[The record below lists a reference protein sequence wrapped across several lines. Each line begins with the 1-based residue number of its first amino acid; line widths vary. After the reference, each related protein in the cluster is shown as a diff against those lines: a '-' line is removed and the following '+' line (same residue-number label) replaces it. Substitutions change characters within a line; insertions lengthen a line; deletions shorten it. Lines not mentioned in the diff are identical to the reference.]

1 MQSQYVNELDETKAK
16 FEEED
21 SNQTGNESTYE
32 LKYFKDRRFEAWDA
46 HLNEIYSVLKANLP
60 ADQFDQLKGGA
71 AALDQVPWRKYK
83 VSF

>member
-1 MQSQYVNELDETKAK
+1 MNELKETNAK
-16 FEEED
+16 FDEKD
-21 SNQTGNESTYE
+21 STLTGNESTYE
-32 LKYFKDRRFEAWDA
+32 LKYFEAWYA
-46 HLNEIYSVLKANLP
+46 HLNKIYSVLKANLP